1 MQEIV
6 QALVRRMEED
16 DKNGYTNTSQYVT
29 ESLRSDVDKVD
40 AYLNSKHTSG
50 SLDSLGREKP
60 FFNITIAAR
69 NIWFRAT
76 DLDRKNVRVKATKKK
91 HYILAFLATI
101 LLQEWMNKNNFGQ
114 VLNDWGLSLANYG
127 SSVLK
132 FLEQGGELIAKVVD
146 WNHLVCDAVDFEN
159 NPKFEK
165 LEMTPAQ
172 LKQNKLYN
180 QDVVKQLLTVRET
193 RKTSS
198 GTQKDNKSEY
208 ITLYELH
215 GKLPLSYLTDDEED
229 EDYVQQMHVIT
240 FVKGSGRG
248 KWDDFTLYRGKEK
261 DPYIITHL
269 IKRDGYTLAGGAPK
283 YLFENQWM
291 VNHNEKRIKDH
302 LDLTS
307 KLFWQTSDGNFIG
320 QNAFGAMETG
330 DLLIHALNQPL
341 TALNNKADITA
352 LLASGSSWK
361 ALGNEIT
368 GISEAMLGA
377 APKSG
382 TAWRQTEAL
391 LQENHSLFELMTEN
405 KGLALEEML
414 RRFVIPYL
422 KKKLDTTEEI
432 SAILAEHQITQLD
445 QMYVPNQAIRNN
457 NRKIIKRILSDEDT
471 RDLTPEWQAMDTQME
486 AQSLQQGL
494 NQQGNQRFIS
504 PSDIKTKTWK
514 KALEGLEWE
523 VICDITGEQKDT
535 QSVMTTLN
543 TALQVMVN
551 PVFSQNKKAQ
561 FVVNKILEESGVIS
575 PLELSQFKEEQPMP
589 VGVGGSTV
597 APIPNNV
604 AVK

>member
-16 DKNGYTNTSQYVT
+16 DKNGHTNTSQYVT
-29 ESLRSDVDKVD
+29 ESLRDDINKAD
-40 AYLNSKHTSG
+40 AYLNSRHTSG

-76 DLDRKNVRVKATKKK
+76 DLDRKNVRIKATKKK
-91 HYILAFLATI
+91 HKILAFLATI
-101 LLQEWMNKNNFGQ
+101 LLQEWMRKNFGQ
-114 VLNDWGLSLANYG
+114 FLNDWGLSLANYG

-132 FLEQGGELIAKVVD
+132 FLEKDGELISKVVD
-146 WNHLVCDAVDFEN
+146 WNHLICDSVDFEN
-159 NPKFEK
+159 NPKVEK
-165 LEMTPAQ
+165 LELTVAQ
-172 LKQNKLYN
+172 LKQNKNYD
-180 QDVVKQLLTVRET
+180 QEIVKQLIEAKET

-198 GTQKDNKSEY
+198 GMRKDNKSDY
-208 ITLYELH
+208 ITVYELH
-215 GKLPLSYLTDDEED
+215 GELPLSYLTDNEDDEE
-229 EDYVQQMHVIT
+229 YVQQMHVVS
-240 FVKGSGRG
+240 FLKSSGRG
-248 KWDDFTLYRGKEK
+248 NFDDFTLYSGREK

-361 ALGNEIT
+361 ALGNEIV
-368 GISEAMLGA
+368 GISESMLGNS
-377 APKSG
+377 APSG
-382 TAWRQTEAL
+382 TAWRQVNAL

-422 KKKLDTTEEI
+422 KKKMDTTEEI
-432 SAILAEHQITQLD
+432 SAILSEQQITEID
-445 QMYVPNQAIRNN
+445 SMYVPNEAIRRTNK
-457 NRKIIKRILSDEDT
+457 KIIDRTLDGMLTAPEDQLMMMAQETQGIKDELS
-471 RDLTPEWQAMDTQME
+471 TQG
-486 AQSLQQGL
+486 S
-494 NQQGNQRFIS
+494 QRFIK
-504 PSDIKTKTWK
+504 PSDISSKTWK

-523 VICDITGEQKDT
+523 VEIDITGEQKDT

-551 PVFSQNKKAQ
+551 PAFSQNKKAQ

-575 PLELSQFKEEQPMP
+575 PLELSQFRDEVPAMP
-589 VGVGGSTV
+589 VGQVGG
-597 APIPNNV
+597 AGNNQPIP
-604 AVK
+604 AMK